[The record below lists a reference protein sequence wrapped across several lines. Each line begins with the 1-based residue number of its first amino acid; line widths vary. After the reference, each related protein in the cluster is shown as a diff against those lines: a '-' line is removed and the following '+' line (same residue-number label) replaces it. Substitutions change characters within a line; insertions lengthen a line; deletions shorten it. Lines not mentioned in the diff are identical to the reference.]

1 MFQESEVVN
10 LVLALLITGLFVFF
24 SRGYRRPRF
33 PFLYAGFFCMLL
45 TYVFTVAEGLIF
57 PVFFNLLEHFCY
69 ALSGILF
76 LAGCVK
82 LASKRWNAHG

>member
-57 PVFFNLLEHFCY
+57 P
-69 ALSGILF
+69 
-76 LAGCVK
+76 AGCVK